1 MRPSARQPN
10 DTQHQVL
17 NFYIMFNFII
27 AIIVESYMHVQ
38 NEVRSLQTCSC
49 PIPAAEQAAS
59 SPLSFT

>member
-1 MRPSARQPN
+1 M
-10 DTQHQVL
+10 L

-38 NEVRSLQTCSC
+38 NEVRSLQKCSC